1 MNLAQRIQDYRARRL
16 YARRLARVLDYLER
30 RALRRVRDMDVC
42 FTTLKDWSERHDC
55 SINQAAVRRV
65 QMRAAVMLALLL
77 LCHIAAAQNV
87 ALLPPPLPPV
97 PKGETFTLAWDAS
110 PSPGLEYRIY
120 ASTNRTDWRRVAS
133 TTNLT
138 VTVSNVIMP
147 TWWVARAGTSNAES
161 ADSNRIGWLTNYQ
174 VLTVTAQASSNLT
187 SWATIGPITVRT
199 NPTGQTFFRTAAQL
213 KTFKKFE

>member
-16 YARRLARVLDYLER
+16 HARRLARVLEYLER
-30 RALRRVRDMDVC
+30 RAFRKVTAMRHWDLLHEYPGESMVRDFVRKAC
-42 FTTLKDWSERHDC
+42 
-55 SINQAAVRRV
+55 AVG
-65 QMRAAVMLALLL
+65 LLL
-77 LCHIAAAQNV
+77 LCQIATAQNI

-110 PSPGLEYRIY
+110 PSPGVEYRIF
-120 ASTNRTDWRRVAS
+120 ASTNRTSWRRVAS